1 MPTKPRAWPNNAAY
15 ARDQAIMEA
24 QEALRE
30 LIPVIRG
37 SASPLAVLAS
47 IVDHL
52 YKIIG
57 YLKSVA

>member
-1 MPTKPRAWPNNAAY
+1 
-15 ARDQAIMEA
+15 MEA

-52 YKIIG
+52 YKIVE

>member
-1 MPTKPRAWPNNAAY
+1 
-15 ARDQAIMEA
+15 MEA

-30 LIPVIRG
+30 LIPVMRG
-37 SASPLAVLAS
+37 AASPLAVLAS

-52 YKIIG
+52 YKIVE

>member
-1 MPTKPRAWPNNAAY
+1 MSTKPRQWPNNAAW

-30 LIPVIRG
+30 LVPVIRG
-37 SASPLAVLAS
+37 SVNPLTVLAS

-52 YKIIG
+52 YKIVE